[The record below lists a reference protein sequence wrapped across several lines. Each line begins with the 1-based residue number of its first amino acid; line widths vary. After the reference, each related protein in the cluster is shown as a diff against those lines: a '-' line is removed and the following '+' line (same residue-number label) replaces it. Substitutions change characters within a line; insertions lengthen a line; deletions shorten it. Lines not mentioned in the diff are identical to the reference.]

1 MNQDQGSSREP
12 GLEQEKGLETKLQGR
27 SKVHGVARAGDK
39 DISNAAQTGTGDP
52 DLSLNEVLGHGQRRC
67 VGEGPR

>member
-1 MNQDQGSSREP
+1 MEH
-12 GLEQEKGLETKLQGR
+12 KKVLETKLQGR
-27 SKVHGVARAGDK
+27 SKVHAAARARDK

-52 DLSLNEVLGHGQRRC
+52 GLSLNKVLGHGQRRC